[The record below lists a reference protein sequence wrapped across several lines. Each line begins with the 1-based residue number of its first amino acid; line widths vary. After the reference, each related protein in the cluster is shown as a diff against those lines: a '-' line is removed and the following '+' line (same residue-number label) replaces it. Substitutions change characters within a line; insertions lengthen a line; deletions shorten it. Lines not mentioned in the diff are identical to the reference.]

1 MSNRNLTFV
10 LLGAFAAGAACVILL
25 SFTVAPVRS
34 HAATPTA
41 ADQEAS
47 ASAPEPGTT
56 RPADSAVPPGA
67 GYQRRPADVQHEIA
81 DERRTVIVEA
91 VETVGPSVASVV
103 ISGVQRY
110 SSLGPSMFPRDFF
123 DSFFSPFP
131 SRERRV
137 TVQSGS
143 AVLISDDGEVL
154 TNSHVIAAADQV
166 SLMLPDGR
174 LVEAEV
180 LGSSAMLDVALL
192 RVEAFEGMRP
202 AHLGRADDLVVGE
215 WLVAVGFPIGGPS
228 VSSAS
233 RFQPTVTVGVVSAV
247 DRSFV
252 PPDTRG
258 RRTEREVTYYPDM
271 IQTDA
276 AINPGNSGGPL
287 ANALG
292 EVVGLNTFIITESGG
307 SEGLGFAIPIERAL
321 RAAEEIRNY
330 GEVRAVDLGQ
340 VRLQEVTADLAEA
353 LDLDAA
359 HGMLIAEVSGASA
372 EAGLEEGDVL
382 LDVDGKTCNSLL
394 EVRLALI
401 PRFVGDTVS
410 LGVWRDGRRI
420 ELSILL
426 EADQD

>member
-1 MSNRNLTFV
+1 MINRNFRSV
-10 LLGAFAAGAACVILL
+10 LLMAFLAGAASMILL
-25 SFTVAPVRS
+25 SLTVSPVTTKKATS
-34 HAATPTA
+34 LAAVTEEPP
-41 ADQEAS
+41 AS
-47 ASAPEPGTT
+47 AGGASAQEP
-56 RPADSAVPPGA
+56 A
-67 GYQRRPADVQHEIA
+67 GLQRRIA
-81 DERRTVIVEA
+81 TERRTVIVEA

-110 SSLGPSMFPRDFF
+110 SALGPSMFPRDFF

-131 SRERRV
+131 SRERRI

-154 TNSHVIAAADQV
+154 TNAHVVAGAEQV
-166 SLMLPDGR
+166 YLMLHDGR
-174 LVEAEV
+174 LVDAEV
-180 LGSSAMLDVALL
+180 IGTSAMLDVALL
-192 RVEAFEGMRP
+192 KVDEFQGMRP
-202 AHLGRADDLVVGE
+202 AHLGSADDLVVGE
-215 WLVAVGFPIGGPS
+215 WLVAVGYPIGGPS
-228 VSSAS
+228 VSSSS

-247 DRSFV
+247 GRSFV

-258 RRTEREVTYYPDM
+258 RRSERDVTYYPDM

-321 RAAEEIRNY
+321 RAAEEIHSH
-330 GEVRAVDLGQ
+330 GEVRAVELGQ
-340 VRLQEVTADLAEA
+340 VRLQEVTPALAEA
-353 LDLDAA
+353 LDLEQAR
-359 HGMLIAEVSGASA
+359 GMLIAEVSGASA

-401 PRFVGDTVS
+401 PRFVGDTVI